1 LQQVSEHVFV
11 ETKYLGCNVGVVR
24 TQQGPVVID
33 TPMFPNDVRDLRDQ
47 IRRLT
52 KQRIAYL
59 IYTHEHFDHV
69 LGAKGLTGKVVAH
82 YQVVD
87 DIAYL
92 KKNLPEEITYFFPD
106 LYKQYKDIFD
116 NVDIIAPQITF
127 VNEMKLYTGSLEL
140 ELSWLG
146 GHSPASIMIYMPQ
159 DKVLFCGD
167 NVDVGMP
174 FIAPY
179 SRFGEWINALKRI
192 EGMAVER
199 IMPGHDDVC
208 SMKDVHRTRVLFET
222 THSWIQKLIKTGANK
237 EQVLGKIDLSEA
249 LLLSDSPIIK
259 QQVQTMVGM
268 MWDEINE
275 A

>member
-1 LQQVSEHVFV
+1 VQQIIEHVFV
-11 ETKYLGCNVGVVR
+11 ETKYLGCNVGIVL

-69 LGAKGLTGKVVAH
+69 LGAKGLTNRVIAH
-82 YQVVD
+82 YKAAVD
-87 DIAYL
+87 IEYL
-92 KKNLPEEITYFFPD
+92 KKNLPEEITFFNPD
-106 LYKQYKDIFD
+106 LYKQHKDIFD
-116 NVDIIAPQITF
+116 NIDIIPPQITF
-127 VNEMKLYTGSLEL
+127 VNEMKLYTGSPEL

-146 GHSPASIMIYMPQ
+146 GHSPASIMIYIPQ

-167 NVDVGMP
+167 NVDVSMP

-199 IMPGHDDVC
+199 IVPGHDDVC

-222 THSWIQKLIKTGANK
+222 ARDWIQKLIKTGANK

-249 LLLSDSPIIK
+249 LLLPDSPIIK

-268 MWDEINE
+268 MWDEMRK
-275 A
+275 